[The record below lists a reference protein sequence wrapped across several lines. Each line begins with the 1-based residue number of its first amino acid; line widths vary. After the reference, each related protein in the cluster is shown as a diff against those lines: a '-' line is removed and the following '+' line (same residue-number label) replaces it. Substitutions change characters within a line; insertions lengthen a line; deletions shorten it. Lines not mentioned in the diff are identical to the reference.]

1 MTRMDEDEV
10 RRLAELA
17 RLELSDD
24 EVRRLAGELGD
35 LLDDLR
41 RLGEVE
47 VDLPEAPEEEGVR
60 LRPDAPSA
68 EPLARRP
75 ETFAPEWRDGFFVL
89 PRIEAMDDE
98 GTSPP

>member
-17 RLELSDD
+17 RLELSDE

-35 LLDDLR
+35 LLDDLH

-47 VDLPEAPEEEGVR
+47 ADHPEAPEEEGVR
-60 LRPDAPSA
+60 LRPDAPSS

-75 ETFAPEWRDGFFVL
+75 ETCAPEWRDGFFLL

-98 GTSPP
+98 GASPP